1 LIMRPRLVAP
11 RLQRA
16 GPPGSE
22 LDQENHMPNDFGRF
36 LESIPIDWL
45 LNGEPF
51 VKYRT
56 LIDLLGGQEN
66 DKEVVAIKRSICRH
80 RLIKQILDKQNKDG
94 YWGSP
99 RDIYTW
105 WPKKDTTFWLLGI
118 LADFG
123 FTREN
128 RKIARAGEYV
138 FNTQFPSG
146 GFGWA
151 PPPTPADCFTGI
163 LTESLA
169 KLGYGSDPRLKNA
182 YEWVIQRQ
190 RLDGGFW
197 CKNTGLPGE
206 PRENEPSCAFAT
218 LCVLGALVQN
228 SELRKCVI
236 ALKSAE
242 FLLKCWDNR
251 GKIKYAGHD
260 SQIGIGW
267 EKLKYPFTDYKIL
280 KYLDVLSQLKFVRND
295 HRMMAIINELITKQD
310 EKGRFRAESVHK
322 VWSDFDFGQK
332 KLPSRW
338 LTLTAYSILRRVIS
352 G

>member
-1 LIMRPRLVAP
+1 MIMRPRLVAT
-11 RLQRA
+11 RLQKADSPRFK
-16 GPPGSE
+16 
-22 LDQENHMPNDFGRF
+22 LDQRKHMLNNLGRF
-36 LESIPIDWL
+36 LKLMPIDWL

-56 LIDLLGGQEN
+56 LTDLLGGQEI
-66 DKEVVAIKRSICRH
+66 DKEVVAAKRSISKYT
-80 RLIKQILDKQNKDG
+80 LIKQILDRQNKDG
-94 YWGSP
+94 YWGNSS
-99 RDIYTW
+99 DIYTW

-123 FTREN
+123 FTKEN
-128 RKIARAGEYV
+128 RKIARACEYV
-138 FNTQFPSG
+138 FSTQFPSG
-146 GFGWA
+146 GFGWS
-151 PPPTPADCFTGI
+151 PPPVPADCFTGI

-169 KLGYGSDPRLKNA
+169 KLGYSSDPRLKNA
-182 YEWVIQRQ
+182 YEWIIQRQ

-206 PRENEPSCAFAT
+206 PREKEPSCAFAT
-218 LCVLGALVQN
+218 LCVLGALVQVP
-228 SELRKCVI
+228 ELRESVI
-236 ALKSAE
+236 ARKSAE
-242 FLLKCWDNR
+242 FLLKCWENR

-260 SQIGIGW
+260 SQIGKGW

-280 KYLDVLSQLKFVRND
+280 KFLDILSQLEFVRND
-295 HRMMAIINELITKQD
+295 HRMMAIMNELITKQD

-338 LTLTAYSILRRVIS
+338 LTLIVYRIAKRVVS
-352 G
+352 R